1 MENKKNY
8 TSPYDL
14 DGKIP
19 FGQALAL
26 GLQHVLAMFVGNLT
40 PILLITGPLYCDL
53 EHGIQIAIIQNAM
66 LIAGLVTL
74 VQLFTIG
81 PVGAKLPI
89 VMGTSSGFIG
99 VAQSIS
105 QIMGGGVLAYG
116 ALMGASLIG
125 GLFECILGFCIK
137 PLRRFFPSV
146 VTGTVVMSIG
156 LSLIAVGINSFGG
169 GNTNGDFGS
178 LPNLFVGTVVLV
190 VIILLKHFT
199 KGITSTA
206 SILFGIITGYI
217 LCAVMALILPTTY
230 TMIDAKTGEEVVK
243 TCSWVL
249 NWDSVASAGW
259 FAVPN
264 LMPVRMVFDL
274 RAILPMIIM
283 FIVTAVET
291 IGDTAGVTE
300 GGLGRNATDSELVGS
315 VTADGLGS
323 AVASFFG
330 VLPNTSF
337 SQNVGLVGMT
347 KIVNRYA
354 ISLGAVFLILC
365 GFFPKLAALIRM
377 MPQSVLGGAAVM
389 MFASIVVSGMK
400 LVTQDGVDNRV
411 VTIVS
416 VAIGLGYGLGA
427 NSSVLQFMPQVVQLI
442 FGGSGIVPA
451 ALVAIVLN
459 VVIPKEEKEKK

>member
-125 GLFECILGFCIK
+125 GLFECVLGFCIK

-178 LPNLFVGTVVLV
+178 LPNLE
-190 VIILLKHFT
+190 
-199 KGITSTA
+199 
-206 SILFGIITGYI
+206 
-217 LCAVMALILPTTY
+217 ALY
-230 TMIDAKTGEEVVK
+230 EGDYQHGV
-243 TCSWVL
+243 
-249 NWDSVASAGW
+249 D
-259 FAVPN
+259 
-264 LMPVRMVFDL
+264 PVRYHHRIYSLCGDGIDFADYLYDDRCKDRGRSYKDL
-274 RAILPMIIM
+274 L
-283 FIVTAVET
+283 
-291 IGDTAGVTE
+291 
-300 GGLGRNATDSELVGS
+300 
-315 VTADGLGS
+315 
-323 AVASFFG
+323 
-330 VLPNTSF
+330 
-337 SQNVGLVGMT
+337 
-347 KIVNRYA
+347 
-354 ISLGAVFLILC
+354 LGAELGQRRFR
-365 GFFPKLAALIRM
+365 RM
-377 MPQSVLGGAAVM
+377 VRGSESDAGPY
-389 MFASIVVSGMK
+389 
-400 LVTQDGVDNRV
+400 GV
-411 VTIVS
+411 
-416 VAIGLGYGLGA
+416 
-427 NSSVLQFMPQVVQLI
+427 
-442 FGGSGIVPA
+442 
-451 ALVAIVLN
+451 
-459 VVIPKEEKEKK
+459 

>member
-125 GLFECILGFCIK
+125 GLFECVLGFCIK

-169 GNTNGDFGS
+169 GNTNGRFRLSAESFRGYGS
-178 LPNLFVGTVVLV
+178 AG
-190 VIILLKHFT
+190 
-199 KGITSTA
+199 
-206 SILFGIITGYI
+206 GYYP
-217 LCAVMALILPTTY
+217 AEALY
-230 TMIDAKTGEEVVK
+230 EGDYQHGV
-243 TCSWVL
+243 
-249 NWDSVASAGW
+249 DSVRHHHRLYSLCGDGID
-259 FAVPN
+259 FADY
-264 LMPVRMVFDL
+264 LYDDRCKDRGRSCKDLLLGAELGQRRFRRMVRCSEPD
-274 RAILPMIIM
+274 
-283 FIVTAVET
+283 
-291 IGDTAGVTE
+291 AG
-300 GGLGRNATDSELVGS
+300 
-315 VTADGLGS
+315 
-323 AVASFFG
+323 
-330 VLPNTSF
+330 PH
-337 SQNVGLVGMT
+337 
-347 KIVNRYA
+347 
-354 ISLGAVFLILC
+354 
-365 GFFPKLAALIRM
+365 
-377 MPQSVLGGAAVM
+377 
-389 MFASIVVSGMK
+389 
-400 LVTQDGVDNRV
+400 
-411 VTIVS
+411 
-416 VAIGLGYGLGA
+416 
-427 NSSVLQFMPQVVQLI
+427 
-442 FGGSGIVPA
+442 GI
-451 ALVAIVLN
+451 
-459 VVIPKEEKEKK
+459 